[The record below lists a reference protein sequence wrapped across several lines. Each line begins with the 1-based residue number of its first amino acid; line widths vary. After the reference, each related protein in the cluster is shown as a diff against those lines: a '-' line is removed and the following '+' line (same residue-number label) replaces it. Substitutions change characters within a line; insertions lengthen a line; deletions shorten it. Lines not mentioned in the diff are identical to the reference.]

1 MGATDDKELHSRSSS
16 DTHVQDLERGEI
28 KPEREEE
35 TMPEEKDLQETN
47 NEFGADL
54 EKHLSRKST
63 KKDQLPPEKYPL
75 SDLDND
81 LVGWDSQDDPA
92 NPRNFPDRRKW
103 TLLGLVA
110 AITFLSPLASSIF
123 APGIPFVNADFNN
136 TSQLLGSFSVSVYV
150 LGFAIGPLF
159 LSPLSEIYGRCI
171 VLNCSN
177 VVFCAFTLG
186 CALAPNLGGLIG
198 MRFLA
203 GVGGSACLTIGT
215 GVIADMFVPAQRGKA
230 VAVYSMGILFGP
242 ILGPICGGFIAQRA
256 GWRWDMWVVLIV
268 GCLLTGGLFIFNRET
283 YHPVLLKRKTERL
296 RKELNRPELQN
307 IMTYDKDATALS
319 RRSILKHGIMR
330 PLKMLT
336 TSPIVLFC
344 SLYMSFLFG
353 LLFLLFTTI
362 TPVFIQTYGWSPEIT
377 GLAYLGI
384 GIGNFMGIAFV
395 AKTSDATIIRLAKKN
410 KGVYEPEMRLP
421 MCVFFGL
428 MIPVSFFWYGWTAHN
443 KVHWVVPIIS
453 LVPFGFG
460 LMGIFAPLQT
470 YMIDCFPQYAA
481 SAIAGM
487 TVLRCLCGAL
497 LPLAGPSMYETLGL
511 GWGNSLLGFLA
522 VAFIPVPALL
532 FKYGKTIRERWPIQ
546 L

>member
-1 MGATDDKELHSRSSS
+1 M
-16 DTHVQDLERGEI
+16 QDQEEDAKDEEI
-28 KPEREEE
+28 
-35 TMPEEKDLQETN
+35 
-47 NEFGADL
+47 GADL

-63 KKDQLPPEKYPL
+63 KKDELPVEKYP
-75 SDLDND
+75 STDLDIG
-81 LVGWDSQDDPA
+81 LVGWDTQDDPS
-92 NPRNFPDRRKW
+92 NPRNFPRK
-103 TLLGLVA
+103 TKLFILFLVS

-123 APGIPFVNADFNN
+123 APGIPFVNADFHN
-136 TSQLLGSFSVSVYV
+136 TSQLLGSFAVSVYV
-150 LGFAIGPLF
+150 LGFAVGPLF

-171 VLNCSN
+171 ILNISN
-177 VVFCAFTLG
+177 VFFCAFTLG

-215 GVIADMFVPAQRGKA
+215 GVIADLFVASQRGKA
-230 VAVYSMGILFGP
+230 VAMYSMGILFGP

-268 GCLLTGGLFIFNRET
+268 AILLTAGLFIFNTET
-283 YHPVLLKRKTERL
+283 NHVVLLNRKTNKL
-296 RKELNRPELQN
+296 RREMHRPELKN
-307 IMTYDKDATALS
+307 VMNADKPDAALTPKA
-319 RRSILKHGIMR
+319 ILLNGITR

-336 TSPIVLFC
+336 TSPIVLLC

-353 LLFLLFTTI
+353 LLFLLFTTL
-362 TPVFIQTYGWSPEIT
+362 TPVFLQTYGWAPEMT

-384 GIGNFMGIAFV
+384 GVGNFLGIGFV
-395 AKTSDATIIRLAKKN
+395 VKTSDASIIKLAKRN

-421 MCVFFGL
+421 LCVFFGFL
-428 MIPVSFFWYGWTAHN
+428 IPVSFFLYGWTALN
-443 KVHWVVPIIS
+443 KVHWIVPIIS
-453 LVPFGFG
+453 LIPFGFG

-487 TVLRCLCGAL
+487 TCLRCLFGAV
-497 LPLAGPSMYETLGL
+497 LPLAGPSMYASLGL
-511 GWGNSLLGFLA
+511 GWGNSMLGFIA
-522 VAFIPVPALL
+522 IAFIPVPALL
-532 FKYGKTIRERWPIQ
+532 FKYGKPIRVRYPIK